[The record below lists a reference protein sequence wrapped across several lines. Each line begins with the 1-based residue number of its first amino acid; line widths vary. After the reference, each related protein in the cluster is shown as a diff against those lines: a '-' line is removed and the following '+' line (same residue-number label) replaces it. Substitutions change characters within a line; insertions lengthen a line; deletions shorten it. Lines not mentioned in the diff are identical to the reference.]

1 MELEQI
7 VQAILSGE
15 QAETVELT
23 RAALSQGVDADTVV
37 ENAFIH
43 AMDIVG
49 ERFSRSEI
57 YVPEMLRSARAMK
70 AGMAVVKPSYSGA
83 KREPLGRVLV
93 CTVKGDLH
101 DIGKNLV
108 AMMVEGAGYEVVDL
122 GVDVDPEMVLRKV
135 ADDRPDFLAMSAL
148 LTTTMISME
157 KTLAALVRAG
167 IRDRVKVL
175 VGGAP
180 ITHQFAESIGADG
193 YGKDAGEAVKLI
205 RRLSDR
211 A

>member
-1 MELEQI
+1 MTLEQI
-7 VQAILSGE
+7 VHAILSGE
-15 QAETVELT
+15 QVETASLT
-23 RAALSQGVDADTVV
+23 RAALSQGVAPGAIVDD
-37 ENAFIH
+37 AFIP

-49 ERFSRSEI
+49 ERFSRGEI

-70 AGMAVVKPSYSGA
+70 NGMEVVRPHYSGA
-83 KREPLGRVLV
+83 KRERVGRVLV

-108 AMMVEGAGYEVVDL
+108 AMMMAGVGYDIVDL
-122 GVDVDPEMVLRKV
+122 GVDVDPDSVLRKV
-135 ADDRPDFLAMSAL
+135 VDIRPEFLAMSAL

-157 KTLAALVRAG
+157 KTVEALVRAG
-167 IRDRVKVL
+167 VRDRVKVL

-180 ITHQFAESIGADG
+180 ITQEFADAIGADG

-211 A
+211 K